1 MSSNSSRT
9 RTIVKYSLAA
19 VTFAA
24 VSLIGFNFYLQVCG
38 PFLSPLLVTPD
49 QSFLVLAQTTRP
61 RGDGD
66 SSSSSSRNSNG
77 GERKREVTGKGDQRK
92 RSRKVT
98 ITADSFMAKAPVPPQ
113 VLPALRESLKLLR
126 ENYDLYVLAKVS
138 SDHEEKEVLEVLA
151 KEGFDT
157 NVSHP
162 PPAPV
167 PPCPCPSGPLL

>member
-66 SSSSSSRNSNG
+66 SSSSSRNSNG

-113 VLPALRESLKLLR
+113 VDRNHSSFSGKTMTSTCWQRSLQTTKKRRSWKCSPRRAL
-126 ENYDLYVLAKVS
+126 
-138 SDHEEKEVLEVLA
+138 
-151 KEGFDT
+151 T
-157 NVSHP
+157 P
-162 PPAPV
+162 M
-167 PPCPCPSGPLL
+167 